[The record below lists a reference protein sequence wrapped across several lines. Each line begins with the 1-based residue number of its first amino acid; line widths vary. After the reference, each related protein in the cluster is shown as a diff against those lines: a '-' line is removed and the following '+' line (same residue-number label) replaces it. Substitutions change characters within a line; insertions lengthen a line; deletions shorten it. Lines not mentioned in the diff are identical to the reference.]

1 VTANRFHRT
10 KLCAA
15 ACALNAARNL
25 NLKLPVVGPIFSTT
39 AKLSTP
45 SAALS
50 LHLATSNL
58 KTIDL
63 QLGRGLLRG
72 TKYEVER

>member
-25 NLKLPVVGPIFSTT
+25 NLKT
-39 AKLSTP
+39 ARSRPYFLNRGQAVDA
-45 SAALS
+45 SAALIP
-50 LHLATSNL
+50 TSRDVEL

-63 QLGRGLLRG
+63 QHGRGLLRG